1 VEKIITNTYQETQDI
16 GKNLA
21 EGILMSKAQKGALV
35 LCLQGDLG
43 AGKTTFLQGFA
54 KGLGINDMVNSPTFV
69 IMKKFPIKNRNFKY
83 FYHFDCYRLNSPEEM
98 LELGFKN
105 IISDPKN
112 IVAIEWPEKISKL
125 LPQNNISIT
134 FEHLEENKREISIK
148 MQ

>member
-1 VEKIITNTYQETQDI
+1 MEKIITNTYQETQDI

-83 FYHFDCYRLNSPEEM
+83 FYHFDCS
-98 LELGFKN
+98 GFFDFYK
-105 IISDPKN
+105 
-112 IVAIEWPEKISKL
+112 
-125 LPQNNISIT
+125 
-134 FEHLEENKREISIK
+134 
-148 MQ
+148 